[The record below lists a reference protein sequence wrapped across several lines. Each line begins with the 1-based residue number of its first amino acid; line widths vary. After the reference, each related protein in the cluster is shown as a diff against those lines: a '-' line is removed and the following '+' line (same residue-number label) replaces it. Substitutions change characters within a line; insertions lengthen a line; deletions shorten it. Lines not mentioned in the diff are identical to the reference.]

1 MNIEEVESEISKN
14 LSSGLS
20 LKDSLDKVGYAV
32 PQQRQPHV
40 TLSDAKG
47 RKKKRNASA
56 DNWSAESGQIVVR
69 YESIPQ
75 EDKHLDSQSFRGI
88 GNASQAQDRESSEQA
103 SDGKTSM
110 HPAEMH
116 PAEMHPAEMHP
127 AEMHPAEMHPAEMHP
142 AEAQL
147 VRALDRAESR
157 PGWNFVP
164 LRKFRDEILP
174 LESPELIPSLRTD
187 VEQKHILQSA
197 IDKRYVLVGKVP
209 NPKAPQ
215 FPVTTIRLNRLI
227 PEVAAALGQRGG
239 NDLEFAP
246 VEIRGEP
253 LSTTILR
260 ERR

>member
-1 MNIEEVESEISKN
+1 MESEISKN

-103 SDGKTSM
+103 SDGKTS
-110 HPAEMH
+110 
-116 PAEMHPAEMHP
+116 
-127 AEMHPAEMHPAEMHP
+127 MHPAEMHPAEMHP

>member
-1 MNIEEVESEISKN
+1 VNIEEVESEISKN

-20 LKDSLDKVGYAV
+20 LQDSLDKVGYAV
-32 PQQRQPHV
+32 PQQRQPRV

-69 YESIPQ
+69 YEPVLQEHRQSGSQLPQ
-75 EDKHLDSQSFRGI
+75 QVE
-88 GNASQAQDRESSEQA
+88 NASHRESRGLSEQVSGA
-103 SDGKTSM
+103 NAFT
-110 HPAEMH
+110 
-116 PAEMHPAEMHP
+116 
-127 AEMHPAEMHPAEMHP
+127 HP
-142 AEAQL
+142 AEAEL
-147 VRALDRAESR
+147 LRALDRAESR

-187 VEQKHILQSA
+187 VEQHHILQSA
-197 IDKRYVLVGKVP
+197 IDKRYVLVGKVS

-215 FPVTTIRLNRLI
+215 FPVTTIRLNRLM
-227 PEVAAALGQRGG
+227 PEVAAALGQRGTT
-239 NDLEFAP
+239 DLEFSP
-246 VEIRGEP
+246 IEIQGEP
-253 LSTTILR
+253 LSATILR

>member
-103 SDGKTSM
+103 SDGKTS
-110 HPAEMH
+110 
-116 PAEMHPAEMHP
+116 
-127 AEMHPAEMHPAEMHP
+127 MHPAEMHPAEMHP